1 MKTIIKFVKIILLII
16 ISSCTTKINI
26 NQKQE
31 LNLKNMKTKKEL
43 LIEIATKRA
52 ILTEIIQM
60 IEEDEYDIHKRNLKQ
75 AKEELKAEIELIE
88 ARIEYINPNYTK
100 YE

>member
-1 MKTIIKFVKIILLII
+1 MKKIYTFVTIILLII

-60 IEEDEYDIHKRNLKQ
+60 IEEDEYDIHRRNLKQ
-75 AKEELKAEIELIE
+75 AKEEIKAEIELIE

>member
-1 MKTIIKFVKIILLII
+1 
-16 ISSCTTKINI
+16 
-26 NQKQE
+26 
-31 LNLKNMKTKKEL
+31 MKTKKEL

-52 ILTEIIQM
+52 ILTELIQM

-75 AKEELKAEIELIE
+75 AVEEIIAEIELIE
-88 ARIEYINPNYTK
+88 ARIEYIKPKYTK

>member
-1 MKTIIKFVKIILLII
+1 
-16 ISSCTTKINI
+16 
-26 NQKQE
+26 
-31 LNLKNMKTKKEL
+31 
-43 LIEIATKRA
+43 
-52 ILTEIIQM
+52 M

-75 AKEELKAEIELIE
+75 AKEEIIAEIELIE